1 MIKRRQLLERGTIAA
16 TTSTILIACDRANK
30 SPGVE
35 TGNLPKI
42 KWRMVTS
49 WPKSLD
55 TIYGGATT
63 VGDRVSAMTGANFTI

>member
-1 MIKRRQLLERGTIAA
+1 MKRRQLIDKLAIAA
-16 TTSTILIACDRANK
+16 STGTLLVACDQTNN
-30 SPGVE
+30 SPAVQADS
-35 TGNLPKI
+35 LPNI

-63 VGDRVSAMTGANFTI
+63 VCDRV